1 MNVDRLKT
9 SQSSCQYF
17 HYKAS
22 RSAMANHKREPVC
35 MTQGLVFTS
44 TPGTLPCPLS
54 EAHGSTYAL
63 GFYFCVSTVRISL
76 VTYKKK
82 KIGKSIPMHTLKLK
96 ITVT

>member
-44 TPGTLPCPLS
+44 TPGTLPCPLG

-82 KIGKSIPMHTLKLK
+82 KDWQKHPHPCTH
-96 ITVT
+96 

>member
-1 MNVDRLKT
+1 
-9 SQSSCQYF
+9 
-17 HYKAS
+17 
-22 RSAMANHKREPVC
+22 

-82 KIGKSIPMHTLKLK
+82 KNTIGKSISMHTLKLK